1 MGFDFRELVAL
12 SGAHTLGS
20 KGFGKPFS
28 FDNAY
33 YKDMLSKPWLDTVS
47 NNGMNIHI
55 GIESDHKLAEDAD
68 ARAICAEYAED
79 EKRFFADF
87 AAAFLR
93 VGETG
98 AIWT

>member
-1 MGFDFRELVAL
+1 MRINK
-12 SGAHTLGS
+12 SQQRLGS
-20 KGFGKPFS
+20 PSHPLPLIFPYLSFTNPAILSILGKPFS

-68 ARAICAEYAED
+68 ARAICAQVFEHC
-79 EKRFFADF
+79 
-87 AAAFLR
+87 
-93 VGETG
+93 TP
-98 AIWT
+98 